1 LGILK
6 VVMLADDLKH
16 LGSEL
21 KQMEWMLRNPWM
33 ESMLTPKFNFPAA
46 KAKRL
51 MQMLRLQQFPWYSE
65 PGQPWLFL
73 FLIPYKPSRQDT
85 HSMTQL

>member
-1 LGILK
+1 MMLCFHKLSQMVLHSLGSLSFSFHALGILK

-33 ESMLTPKFNFPAA
+33 ESMLTPKFNFPAD
-46 KAKRL
+46 
-51 MQMLRLQQFPWYSE
+51 SC
-65 PGQPWLFL
+65 PGCARQWLGL
-73 FLIPYKPSRQDT
+73 
-85 HSMTQL
+85 